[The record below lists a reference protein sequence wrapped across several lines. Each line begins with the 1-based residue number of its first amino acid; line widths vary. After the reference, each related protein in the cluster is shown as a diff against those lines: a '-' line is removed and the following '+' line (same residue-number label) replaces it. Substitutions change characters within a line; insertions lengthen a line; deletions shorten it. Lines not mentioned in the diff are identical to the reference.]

1 MTRSP
6 LNNVPLLGQAQ
17 AQAKAGIMQAV
28 NGLSMAI
35 YTRVAAS
42 AIGSS
47 AEAHM
52 TAENIDMLR
61 AWAQESH
68 AAAQAYF
75 EGLGIAQFSGPD
87 AKQQQGK
94 EGKGE

>member
-1 MTRSP
+1 MTRMP
-6 LNNVPLLGQAQ
+6 TNNVPLLGQAQ

-47 AEAHM
+47 AEPHM

-75 EGLGIAQFSGPD
+75 EGLGVAEFDHPPAS
-87 AKQQQGK
+87 
-94 EGKGE
+94 EGGG